1 MTKPLLEVTGL
12 TKYFPLGNRAPSHTS
27 HTSHPPQTSAQIRAV
42 DHISFHIH
50 PGETLGL
57 VGESGCGKTTTGR
70 MVLRLIEP
78 TAGKMTFRANGH
90 ELDLL
95 QLKGAALRQARRH
108 LQLVFQDPYSSL
120 DPRMTAFDS
129 IAEPL
134 RAHRMGTRAD
144 IEARVYA
151 VADAVGLQ
159 GGMLRRYPHAFSGGQ
174 RQRIGIARALAPEP
188 RLIVCDEPVSALD
201 VSVQAQIVNLLKD
214 LQEQLGVAYLFVA
227 HDLAVVENIS
237 HRVAIMYA
245 GRIVETAPTHQMFHQ
260 PRHPYTQALL
270 AAAPQPDPTKR
281 ATQAVLEGEPAD
293 PARLPTGCAFHPRC
307 PRATELCHQHPP
319 ALESLEEDHFTACHC
334 PIRE

>member
-12 TKYFPLGNRAPSHTS
+12 TKCFPQRAHT
-27 HTSHPPQTSAQIRAV
+27 TGTIRAV
-42 DHISFHIH
+42 DHISFYIN

-78 TAGKMTFRANGH
+78 TAGKITFSANGN
-90 ELDLL
+90 EVDLL
-95 QLKGAALRQARRH
+95 QLEGAALRQARRH

-134 RAHRMGTRAD
+134 RAHRIGTRAD
-144 IEARVYA
+144 IEARVHA
-151 VADAVGLQ
+151 VAEAVGLQ
-159 GGMLRRYPHAFSGGQ
+159 SGMLRRYPHAFSGGQ

-188 RLIVCDEPVSALD
+188 KLIVCDEPVSALD

-245 GRIVETAPTHQMFHQ
+245 GRIVETAPTQQLFRH
-260 PRHPYTQALL
+260 PRHPYTHALL

-281 ATQAVLEGEPAD
+281 TTHAVLEGEPAD
-293 PARLPTGCAFHPRC
+293 PAQLPTGCAFHPRC
-307 PRATELCHQHPP
+307 PRATALCRQQTP
-319 ALESLEEDHFTACHC
+319 ALEALEEGHSAACHW
-334 PIRE
+334 PIRD